1 MSVDVAAVV
10 ERARLA
16 AKPTSAKAS
25 VGKQPASANE
35 APGAEREEL
44 KRIAAEFESML
55 LVQVLKDMRR
65 AGSWEE
71 EAGQDSLGAESL
83 FETLDVE
90 LATHLAKVRG
100 MGLGKQ
106 LEAAFDRLNGTPNSQ
121 LPTSNVQLPTPN
133 RPDTV
138 LGVGTWELGVE
149 KITLTTGRNI
159 APTTDRSAG
168 PDVVSVVKAVA
179 EKTAE
184 APAAIGH
191 LLKPVAGAVT
201 SAFGWRRHPIT
212 HQVKFHQGVDLRAAY
227 GQEVQAAAAGQV
239 VFSGDQRGYGATV
252 VVQHADGTKTRYA
265 HLSARLVKQGDTVG
279 AGEALGR
286 AGKSGSATGTHLH
299 FEVIAPNGKRVEPER
314 WAGGRHAPLAQ
325 GGDHDHEVRA
335 KGNAA
340 GPAEAGLHA
349 GPADAGVEAGLDART
364 AGNPPVM
371 TVARSIK
378 ASAGSAD

>member
-1 MSVDVAAVV
+1 VSVDVAAIV

-16 AKPTSAKAS
+16 A
-25 VGKQPASANE
+25 KQPASANE
-35 APGAEREEL
+35 APGADRDEL

-71 EAGQDSLGAESL
+71 EGGGDSLGAESL

-90 LATHLAKVRG
+90 LASHLARVRG
-100 MGLGKQ
+100 LGLGKQ
-106 LEAAFDRLNGTPNSQ
+106 MEEAFDRLHPAPSSDRK
-121 LPTSNVQLPTPN
+121 P
-133 RPDTV
+133 
-138 LGVGTWELGVE
+138 
-149 KITLTTGRNI
+149 
-159 APTTDRSAG
+159 APTT
-168 PDVVSVVKAVA
+168 DVVSVVKAVA

-184 APAAIGH
+184 APAAIGQM
-191 LLKPVAGAVT
+191 LRPVAGAVT

-212 HQVKFHQGVDLRAAY
+212 HEVKFHQGVDLRAAY
-227 GQEVQAAAAGQV
+227 GQEVQAAAAGKV

-252 VVQHADGTKTRYA
+252 VVEHADGTRTRYA
-265 HLSARLVKQGDTVG
+265 HLSARLVKQGETVG

-325 GGDHDHEVRA
+325 EPGRA
-335 KGNAA
+335 
-340 GPAEAGLHA
+340 AEAGRHE
-349 GPADAGVEAGLDART
+349 PAAATRRVRLQADPSGAVEAGLDGRA

-378 ASAGSAD
+378 GSADGAD